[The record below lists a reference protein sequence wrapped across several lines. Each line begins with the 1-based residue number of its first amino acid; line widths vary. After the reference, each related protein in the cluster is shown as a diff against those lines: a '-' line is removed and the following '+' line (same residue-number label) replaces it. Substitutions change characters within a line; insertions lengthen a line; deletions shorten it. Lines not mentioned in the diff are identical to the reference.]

1 MITEKR
7 KTGNLGENIAV
18 KYLKDNGYKILER
31 NFLKKWG
38 EIDIIVQ
45 KGKQIIFIEVKTRRK
60 APYSTFLSPE
70 INVNYSKQQKLI
82 RTAQTYLLS
91 KNYPPETSWQIDVIA
106 VELNERTRNADLKHI
121 KHAVWQ

>member
-7 KTGNLGENIAV
+7 KTGNLGEDIAA
-18 KYLKDNGYKILER
+18 KYLKEHGYEVLER

-38 EIDIIVQ
+38 EIDIIAQ
-45 KGKQIIFIEVKTRRK
+45 KGEQIIFIEVKTRKK
-60 APYSTFLSPE
+60 APHGAFLPPE
-70 INVNYSKQQKLI
+70 INVNYAKQQKII
-82 RTAQTYLLS
+82 RTAQTYLLN

-106 VELNERTRNADLKHI
+106 VELDEQARNADLKHI